1 MFNLIVAVLSIALIG
16 ITAGASVYYGGT
28 AFSNSNNRGQVSALI
43 SAGGQIAAAQSLHR
57 TERGGVGAASIT
69 DLISRSY
76 LQAQPSIPTGFD
88 GAGAWTVVDGGKM
101 AILMIGTGASTTG
114 SAPDLV
120 CNKVVEEGGARL
132 VSTAPTGLPSDETY
146 PEGSVLNISGVGDS
160 WTFYNNVTVANS
172 LDLAGA
178 VNATGYNDGRRVNF
192 GCLNM
197 SNATYFGYRI

>member
-43 SAGGQIAAAQSLHR
+43 SAGGQIGAAQSLHR

-69 DLISRSY
+69 DLISSSY
-76 LQAQPSIPTGFD
+76 LQAQPSVPTGLD
-88 GAGAWTVVDGGKM
+88 GAGAWRVVDGGKM

-132 VSTAPTGLPSDETY
+132 VAVNPSVSGY
-146 PEGSVLNISGVGDS
+146 AEGSVLTISGDADS
-160 WTFYNNVTVANS
+160 DVFYGNVTVVNS

-178 VNATGYNDGRRVNF
+178 VDATGYNDGRRVNF

-197 SNATYFGYRI
+197 PNATYFGYRI

>member
-43 SAGGQIAAAQSLHR
+43 SAGGQIGAAQSLHR

-69 DLISRSY
+69 DLISSSY
-76 LQAQPSIPTGFD
+76 LQAQPSVPTGLD

-101 AILMIGTGASTTG
+101 AILMIGNVASTTG

-132 VSTAPTGLPSDETY
+132 VADNSSITGYDNTGL
-146 PEGSVLNISGVGDS
+146 LNIAGD
-160 WTFYNNVTVANS
+160 FYGNVTVANS

-192 GCLNM
+192 GCLDM
-197 SNATYFGYRI
+197 ANATYFGYRI